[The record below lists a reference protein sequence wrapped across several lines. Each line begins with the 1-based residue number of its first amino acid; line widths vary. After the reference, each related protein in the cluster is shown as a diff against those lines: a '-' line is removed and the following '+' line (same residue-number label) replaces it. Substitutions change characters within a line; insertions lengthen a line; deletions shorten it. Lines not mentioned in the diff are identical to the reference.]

1 MTDVHEGLGIAGRSF
16 IVTGGGT
23 GLGRACA
30 ALLVEEGASVTIC
43 GRTEATLAATGAELV
58 AGAPDGVAVR
68 AVAADITDEAAVAR
82 VVAAALELTGS
93 IDGFVANAGGS
104 GQLLPLDQI
113 DGSDFEA
120 VLRLNVVGTF
130 LCLKHVVPHLVARPG
145 GADRP
150 EVPGGSFV
158 AMSSVA
164 GHQTHRWFG
173 AYPVAKAAIEHLVR
187 NAADEYGA
195 AGVRVNAVAPGLT
208 WSDKMRGI
216 VGDGDPI
223 HESYVTNTPL
233 GGVGEP
239 RDVAEM
245 VGFLLSPR
253 ARWVTGQVIDV
264 DGGNGLRRGPDISS
278 VVGGA
283 VIGDVP

>member
-1 MTDVHEGLGIAGRSF
+1 MTDAMADGLGIGGRSY
-16 IVTGGGT
+16 IVTGGAT

-30 ALLVEEGASVTIC
+30 QLLVEQGASVTIC
-43 GRTEATLAATGAELV
+43 GRTAASLDATREELAAGASQGGRV
-58 AGAPDGVAVR
+58 HSVVT
-68 AVAADITDEAAVAR
+68 DITDEASVAR
-82 VVAAALELTGS
+82 AVREALELTGA

-104 GQLLPLDQI
+104 GQLLPLDRI

-130 LCLKHVVPHLVARPG
+130 LCFKHVVAHLIG
-145 GADRP
+145 SG
-150 EVPGGSFV
+150 GGSFV

-173 AYPVAKAAIEHLVR
+173 AYPVAKAAVEHLVR
-187 NAADEYGA
+187 NAADEYGP

-216 VGDGDPI
+216 VDDGDPI

-253 ARWVTGQVIDV
+253 ARWITGQVIDV

-278 VVGGA
+278 I
-283 VIGDVP
+283 IGDVP